1 MFPTMRC
8 FSDFLFCMVKQ
19 SNMFCMLWIIFQT
32 MALLVAAGGQSSGSG
47 EGGGGNGGVVNG
59 GMVGNAVNPG
69 VMNGLALNGQPFLA
83 QVVPVGGSL
92 LIQQSGA
99 LGQAAMPQLV
109 PIGALQQGGALPV
122 GQVGASNGMPLQQGQ
137 LPQLA
142 NGVVPLFAVLPQANC
157 IGGPQAPMLMQII
170 PVGGENNIQQPAGKA
185 RVKHSVPF
193 HGMATSTRTDTPLTK
208 VTAGEVEESSG
219 SDSPVNAEVRLSISN
234 LDSILT
240 RVAKFW

>member
-1 MFPTMRC
+1 
-8 FSDFLFCMVKQ
+8 
-19 SNMFCMLWIIFQT
+19 MFCMLWIIFQT

-47 EGGGGNGGVVNG
+47 EGGGGGGNGGVVNG

-69 VMNGLALNGQPFLA
+69 VMNGLSLNGRPFLA
-83 QVVPVGGSL
+83 
-92 LIQQSGA
+92 
-99 LGQAAMPQLV
+99 QLV

-122 GQVGASNGMPLQQGQ
+122 EQVGAANGIPLQQGQ

-142 NGVVPLFAVLPQANC
+142 NGVVPLFAVLPQANG
-157 IGGPQAPMLMQII
+157 IGGPQASMLMQII
-170 PVGGENNIQQPAGKA
+170 PVGGGNNIQQPAAGGKAGKA

-193 HGMATSTRTDTPLTK
+193 HGMATSTRTNTPLTK
-208 VTAGEVEESSG
+208 VTTGEVEESSG

>member
-1 MFPTMRC
+1 
-8 FSDFLFCMVKQ
+8 
-19 SNMFCMLWIIFQT
+19 MFCMLWIIFQT

-47 EGGGGNGGVVNG
+47 EGGGGGGNGGVVNG
-59 GMVGNAVNPG
+59 GIVGNAVNPG
-69 VMNGLALNGQPFLA
+69 VMNGLALNGRPFLA

-122 GQVGASNGMPLQQGQ
+122 EQ
-137 LPQLA
+137 
-142 NGVVPLFAVLPQANC
+142 VVPLFAVLPQANG
-157 IGGPQAPMLMQII
+157 IGGPQASMLMQII
-170 PVGGENNIQQPAGKA
+170 PVGGGINIQQPAAGGKAGKA

-193 HGMATSTRTDTPLTK
+193 HGMATSTRTNTPLTK
-208 VTAGEVEESSG
+208 VTTGEVEESSG

>member
-1 MFPTMRC
+1 
-8 FSDFLFCMVKQ
+8 
-19 SNMFCMLWIIFQT
+19 MFCMLWIIFQT

-47 EGGGGNGGVVNG
+47 EGGGGGGNGGVVNG
-59 GMVGNAVNPG
+59 GIVGNAVNPG
-69 VMNGLALNGQPFLA
+69 VMNGLALNGRPFLA

-122 GQVGASNGMPLQQGQ
+122 EQVGAANGMPLQQGQ

-142 NGVVPLFAVLPQANC
+142 NGVVPLFAVLPQANG
-157 IGGPQAPMLMQII
+157 IGGPQASMLMQII
-170 PVGGENNIQQPAGKA
+170 PVGGGINIQQPAAGGKAGKA

-193 HGMATSTRTDTPLTK
+193 HGMATSTRTNTPLTK
-208 VTAGEVEESSG
+208 VTTGEVEESSG